1 MSLRLACGIASIATA
16 LVLCACGGATTGASI
31 QQNSP
36 GFAPVVSPTLS
47 VAASGT
53 AYLGDDVCSASMQ
66 QNSIALSASGAPPVH
81 DKTTVISWTFH
92 DLVAPFQTGNFDAYL
107 ASYQG
112 RPTWVV
118 EVRNLNHPWE
128 NGHGRHPRCS
138 TYTISLS
145 WSMTKLYEQ
154 VDALLPLAAVEG
166 HER

>member
-1 MSLRLACGIASIATA
+1 
-16 LVLCACGGATTGASI
+16 
-31 QQNSP
+31 
-36 GFAPVVSPTLS
+36 
-47 VAASGT
+47 
-53 AYLGDDVCSASMQ
+53 MQ

-128 NGHGRHPRCS
+128 NGHGP
-138 TYTISLS
+138 TPSLFY
-145 WSMTKLYEQ
+145 LHNLIEL
-154 VDALLPLAAVEG
+154 VDDQTLRAS
-166 HER
+166 